1 MGRNGEKVKRKDGR
15 GGGREGREGRG
26 KKEDGKGKQLTRD
39 SLHLHQESHRGQ
51 RGPGPASCCFTLSG
65 CDSWED
71 LTSRIGASS
80 HCYNVLR
87 EIVQVT
93 PTHLGFKKKKKCW
106 TGEIAKLRK
115 VLVAKPDDLSS
126 RPRIQMVDGEN

>member
-1 MGRNGEKVKRKDGR
+1 MGEEGEGKKE
-15 GGGREGREGRG
+15 REEER
-26 KKEDGKGKQLTRD
+26 KEDGKGKQFTRD

-71 LTSRIGASS
+71 LTSRIGASA
-80 HCYNVLR
+80 HCSNVLR

-106 TGEIAKLRK
+106 TGAGEIAKLRK